1 MIKSIRLKNF
11 QSHADSAIEFNP
23 GFNLIL
29 GPSDNGKSSIVRAIE
44 WVRKNRPKGVDLI
57 RSGMDEVSVEIINSR
72 GVVERSRT
80 VKSTGVY
87 SVAGED
93 FSVFGQDVPDKV
105 LSTLNL
111 DDMNVQ
117 GQLDPHYLILE
128 TPGRA
133 AAELNRITKLDKVND
148 AIENLRAM
156 KREVFDEILRNNS
169 DVESIQEIFDS
180 GVKKDIKKL
189 YSLCKELEEFEKE
202 LFSTENRIDSV
213 IEVIGNIVEIKRA
226 EKAFS
231 DMERIEKLL
240 LGMKKGVDELSELSK
255 KRNEIDNCLK
265 LLTENS
271 SLHKEIQ
278 EELIELEEEMTERL
292 SKIENC
298 PYCGSELSRT
308 AFERLLSGG
317 GK

>member
-44 WVRKNRPKGVDLI
+44 WVRKNRPKGSDLI
-57 RSGMDEVSVEIINSR
+57 RAGQEETSVEIINSW

-80 VKSTGVY
+80 IKSTGVY
-87 SVAGED
+87 SVGGEE
-93 FSVFGQDVPDKV
+93 FSVFGQDVPDTV
-105 LSTLNL
+105 SSTLNL

-133 AAELNRITKLDKVND
+133 AVELNRITKLDKVND

-156 KREVFDEILRNNS
+156 KREVSDEILRNNS

-189 YSLCKELEEFEKE
+189 SSLCKELEESEKE
-202 LFSTENRIDSV
+202 LFSTENRIDV
-213 IEVIGNIVEIKRA
+213 VTEVIGNIVEIKRA

-240 LGMKKGVDELSELSK
+240 FDMKKEVDKLSELNK
-255 KRNEIDNCLK
+255 KKSEVDSCLK
-265 LLTENS
+265 LLIENS
-271 SLHKEIQ
+271 SLHKEIK
-278 EELIELEEEMTERL
+278 EELIELEEEMTAVL
-292 SKIENC
+292 STIENC
-298 PYCGSELSRT
+298 PYCGSKLSQK
-308 AFERLLSGG
+308 AFEHLLSGG
-317 GK
+317 K